1 MGIRVRV
8 TAPVVVA
15 HDEAGKL
22 HYRYHGAVLAP
33 GDITAEAVARLLDM
47 GMIEQAADDT
57 VDDGAP
63 FVVFND
69 GDQGDADKS
78 GDGTGDAD
86 KGTGDGTTG
95 ADPDAPAR
103 PRLVTSPKDEWI
115 AYAVSRGMTAEE
127 AAGMSR
133 AEIAARFPEA

>member
-1 MGIRVRV
+1 MSARVRV
-8 TAPVVVA
+8 TAPVIVA

-47 GMIEQAADDT
+47 GMVEQAAADT
-57 VDDGAP
+57 GVADAP

-69 GDQGDADKS
+69 GDKGDGEADKS
-78 GDGTGDAD
+78 
-86 KGTGDGTTG
+86 TGDGTTG
-95 ADPDAPAR
+95 ADTGAPAR

-133 AEIAARFPEA
+133 AEIAARLPEA